1 MLKLQVRNFLALAAL
16 ICLLGQSRAVK
27 NVISMSVS
35 VQDKVHN
42 GGINSEIKKVPKPG
56 QTFAFAKHFQNNM
69 VLQKAPARA
78 SIYGFSSEIG
88 QKVIAQMRTPSHQ
101 YYYSTTVQ
109 QGPSP
114 DIGVWSFS
122 LDPIDANITV
132 SISVQ
137 SEIGLLAIT
146 NVIFGDV
153 WLCSGQSNMQLTV
166 IMMLNASQELADA
179 TNYPNVRIM
188 TVAEEQSDT
197 PLHDLIS
204 IQEDWTSPSSAT
216 IGGPAWTYF
225 SAVCWLYGKYIH
237 KELGYPIGLVAT
249 DWGGTPVEAWSSPE
263 ALAECGVTSTDNTAR
278 QQPPG
283 YQSYVDQLPPAER
296 AKLTGPLSNSVL
308 WNAMVT
314 PLLGMTIYGA
324 IWYQG
329 ENDASGAMMNRY
341 NCTFPTMIKDWRK
354 NFNKFSNGQT
364 SALFPFGFVQLAP
377 NRDDPTISVGFPDI
391 RFHQTA
397 DWGYVPNRDMPNV
410 FMAVAMDLP
419 DFNSTYGSIH
429 PRDKIDVGL
438 RLSLSG
444 LAVAYGKQEVFQ
456 GPFPVRG
463 EVYSDHLLL
472 EYGNS
477 ANLQIRDTEGFE
489 LLCVNGA
496 AKKWVPA
503 TIIAYNKTAI
513 TLNSN
518 VCNPGQQLLGLRY
531 AWRES
536 PCAFKKCAVY
546 ETVNSLPAPPFV
558 TIISGATYEKLQ
570 FRFDGPMHY

>member
-1 MLKLQVRNFLALAAL
+1 PKL
-16 ICLLGQSRAVK
+16 
-27 NVISMSVS
+27 
-35 VQDKVHN
+35 
-42 GGINSEIKKVPKPG
+42 G

-78 SIYGFSSEIG
+78 NIYGFSSAIG
-88 QKVIAQMRTPSHQ
+88 QKVIAQMRTPSRQ

-109 QGPSP
+109 QGQSP

-122 LDPIDANITV
+122 LDPIDANVTV

-137 SEIGLLAIT
+137 SELGGLTIG

-153 WLCSGQSNMQLTV
+153 WLCSGQSNMEFTV
-166 IMMLNASQELADA
+166 IQMLQAKQEIAEA
-179 TNYPNVRIM
+179 KNYPNVRLV
-188 TVAEEQSDT
+188 TVAEEQSPT
-197 PLHDLIS
+197 PLYDLIS
-204 IQEDWTSPSSAT
+204 IQEDWTSPSSASV
-216 IGGPAWTYF
+216 GGPAWEYF
-225 SAVCWLYGKYIH
+225 SAVCWLFGKNIH

-278 QQPPG
+278 
-283 YQSYVDQLPPAER
+283 
-296 AKLTGPLSNSVL
+296 AKLTGPQTNTVL
-308 WNAMVT
+308 WNAMVN

-364 SALFPFGFVQLAP
+364 SASFPFGFVQLAP
-377 NRDDPTISVGFPDI
+377 NRNDQSISVGFSDI

-419 DFNSTYGSIH
+419 DFSSSYGSIH
-429 PRDKIDVGL
+429 PRDKTDVGF
-438 RLSLSG
+438 RLTLSG

-456 GPFPVRG
+456 GPFPVKG
-463 EVYSDHLLL
+463 DVVSDNLILD
-472 EYGNS
+472 YGDS
-477 ANLQIRDTEGFE
+477 ANLQIKDTEGFE
-489 LLCVNGA
+489 ILCVKGVA
-496 AKKWVPA
+496 EEWIP
-503 TIIAYNKTAI
+503 TSIIAHNTTAV
-513 TLNSN
+513 TLFSN
-518 VCNPGQQLLGLRY
+518 VCNPGQQLRGLRY

-546 ETVNSLPAPPFV
+546 ETINDLPAPPFV
-558 TIISGATYEKLQ
+558 AINSDAAVDKLQ